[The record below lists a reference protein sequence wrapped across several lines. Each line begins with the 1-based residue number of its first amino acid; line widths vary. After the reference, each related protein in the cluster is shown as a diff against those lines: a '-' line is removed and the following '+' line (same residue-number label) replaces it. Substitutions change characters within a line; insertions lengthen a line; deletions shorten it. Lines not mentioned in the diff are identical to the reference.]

1 MFKLCSADTKSKK
14 NYKNKLFAVLSQTK
28 INMRKF
34 TKIRK
39 NSKSQFH
46 NLNEKKPGFN

>member
-28 INMRKF
+28 LIWENPRKSA
-34 TKIRK
+34 KIQK
-39 NSKSQFH
+39 VNFII
-46 NLNEKKPGFN
+46 